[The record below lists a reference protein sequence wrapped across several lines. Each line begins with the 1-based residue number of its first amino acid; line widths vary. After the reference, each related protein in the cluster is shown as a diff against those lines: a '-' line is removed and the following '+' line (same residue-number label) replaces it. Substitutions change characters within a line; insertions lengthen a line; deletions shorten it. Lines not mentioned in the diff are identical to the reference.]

1 MSARVGL
8 FGLLGSGNLGND
20 GSLEAVLGYLRAEHP
35 DATVS
40 AFCGG
45 PAVVSA
51 RYGIPATR
59 LNWYADE
66 YQTASGLRSIAM
78 KAFGKLVDVVRTA
91 AWVRRQDVV
100 FVPGMGVLEATLP
113 LRPWGFPYA
122 LFLLSA
128 AGRVFGTKVALVSV
142 GADRIT
148 VPATRFL
155 VRQTA
160 RLAAYRSYR
169 DELSRTAMRS
179 MGVPVDGDAVYPDLA
194 FSLPVPTVA
203 EDPRTVGVGVMA
215 YYGGNDDRADG
226 ERIYRSYVDAMTRF
240 VRHLVA
246 RGRPVRLFIGDQ
258 IDTAVVEQIQAAVA
272 APPGQGP
279 PVGARGGRGG
289 AVAGRDAVPQR
300 VVRAEARE
308 ADAGDRVRE
317 EKRRADGRDG
327 PGRVLPGGPRGRR
340 RPADHAVRGTGPACA
355 GAAPDTGRAQR
366 GERTAA
372 QAPVRRAV
380 RFAVP
385 CLGGPMKAMA
395 VPSIAGA
402 YLFQPTPH
410 RDDRGFFSRTFDA
423 DVARSVGIEP
433 ETFVQDSVSRSY
445 RGVLRGMHLR
455 SGDGEA
461 KLVRCSFGEVFDV
474 VVDLRPESPT
484 FRNREFLRLSGETQE
499 SVYIPAGC
507 AHGFQALSEIA
518 DVSYRI
524 DRVHNP
530 DEDVAIAYD
539 DPELAIPW
547 PLPAALVSE
556 RDSAAG
562 SLAEALE
569 PLG

>member
-1 MSARVGL
+1 VSARVGL

-20 GSLEAVLGYLRAEHP
+20 GSLEAVLAYLRAEHP

-203 EDPRTVGVGVMA
+203 EDPRAVGVGVMA
-215 YYGGNDDRADG
+215 YYGGNDDRAGG

-246 RGRPVRLFIGDQ
+246 QERPVRLFIGDQ
-258 IDTAVVEQIQAAVA
+258 IDTAVVEEIQAAVA
-272 APPGQGP
+272 SPLVTATPSETLDELMRSMAG
-279 PVGARGGRGG
+279 VGTV
-289 AVAGRDAVPQR
+289 VATRYHNVLCALKLGKPTLAIGYAKKNDVLMAEMGLDGFCQ
-300 VVRAEARE
+300 EAR
-308 ADAGDRVRE
+308 AVDVDRLITQFAE
-317 EKRRADGRDG
+317 LDRRA
-327 PGRVLPGGPRGRR
+327 
-340 RPADHAVRGTGPACA
+340 
-355 GAAPDTGRAQR
+355 
-366 GERTAA
+366 
-372 QAPVRRAV
+372 
-380 RFAVP
+380 
-385 CLGGPMKAMA
+385 
-395 VPSIAGA
+395 
-402 YLFQPTPH
+402 
-410 RDDRGFFSRTFDA
+410 
-423 DVARSVGIEP
+423 P
-433 ETFVQDSVSRSY
+433 E
-445 RGVLRGMHLR
+445 
-455 SGDGEA
+455 
-461 KLVRCSFGEVFDV
+461 
-474 VVDLRPESPT
+474 
-484 FRNREFLRLSGETQE
+484 LRLTLAEHNEENEQRLKHQF
-499 SVYIPAGC
+499 A
-507 AHGFQALSEIA
+507 ALSA
-518 DVSYRI
+518 S
-524 DRVHNP
+524 
-530 DEDVAIAYD
+530 
-539 DPELAIPW
+539 LF
-547 PLPAALVSE
+547 PASE
-556 RDSAAG
+556 VR
-562 SLAEALE
+562 
-569 PLG
+569 